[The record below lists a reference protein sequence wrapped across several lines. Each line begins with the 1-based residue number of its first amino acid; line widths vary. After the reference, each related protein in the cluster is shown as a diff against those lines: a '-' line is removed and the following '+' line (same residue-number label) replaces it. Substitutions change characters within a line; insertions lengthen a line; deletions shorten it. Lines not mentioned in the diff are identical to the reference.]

1 MKKWIFLLLSLSL
14 FTVGYAQET
23 DFDELLASDVNEDG
37 IINILDLT
45 FVASHFGE
53 TPIEEN
59 QYPNSDVNRDG
70 TVDIFDLVQ
79 VANQF
84 GRYSG
89 IPLGLTDKTF
99 DSVVLNAKLPVLVE
113 FWSESCIYCLLMR
126 PIVADVALEYRDAFA
141 VAKLEVNQNPEK
153 TAEYHI
159 RGTPLYLLF
168 YEGKVVRVIVGAM
181 PKERLVNRILEGL
194 STVVEPPLTQEQTD
208 SE

>member
-1 MKKWIFLLLSLSL
+1 MKKWIFLLLLLSL

-23 DFDELLASDVNEDG
+23 DFDELLASDVNGDG

-53 TPIEEN
+53 MPIEN

-89 IPLGLTDKTF
+89 IPLELTDKTF

-126 PIVADVALEYRDAFA
+126 PIVADVTLEYRDAFA

-181 PKERLVNRILEGL
+181 SKERLVNRILEGL

>member
-89 IPLGLTDKTF
+89 IPLELTDKTF

-113 FWSESCIYCLLMR
+113 FWSENCIYCLLMK

-168 YEGKVVRVIVGAM
+168 YEGKIVRVIVGAM
-181 PKERLVNRILEGL
+181 SKERLVNRILEGL

>member
-1 MKKWIFLLLSLSL
+1 MKKCFFLLLSLSL

-23 DFDELLASDVNEDG
+23 DFDELLASDVNGDG
-37 IINILDLT
+37 IVNILDLT

-53 TPIEEN
+53 TPIEN
-59 QYPNSDVNRDG
+59 QYPNPDVNRDG
-70 TVDIFDLVQ
+70 TVDIFDLVK
-79 VANQF
+79 VANHF

-113 FWSESCIYCLLMR
+113 FWSASCIYCLLMK

-141 VAKLEVNQNPEK
+141 VAKLEVNRNPEK